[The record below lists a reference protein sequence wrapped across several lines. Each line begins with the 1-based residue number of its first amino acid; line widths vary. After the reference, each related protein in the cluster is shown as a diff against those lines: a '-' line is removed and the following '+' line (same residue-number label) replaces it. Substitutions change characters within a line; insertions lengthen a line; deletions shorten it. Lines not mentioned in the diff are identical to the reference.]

1 MDLQKELNEWADLFI
16 PHDSKDFRDALELNS
31 FHQLNVEKLLA
42 LNGVSEAYVF
52 RKKDSWKA
60 WYYAKYQ
67 AKHALLEQFEIN
79 NKLVEQIEELKA
91 KAQAVQE
98 TQQALNGSKMIKER
112 KMASYLKNGIW
123 IECDDYVDNS
133 WNDDEGLE
141 DVVFRI
147 GYSKEI
153 SMFDTYDSK
162 LDIYQIE
169 LISDMPKFYVAF
181 CPFYSAVQNIYIHS
195 THDLICFFKEI
206 KPMMDLILK
215 DEEIKNKEME
225 A

>member
-1 MDLQKELNEWADLFI
+1 MMNQIKGINMLTNDQIKEIALQNGFKLKEQPGGEMDLN
-16 PHDSKDFRDALELNS
+16 P
-31 FHQLNVEKLLA
+31 
-42 LNGVSEAYVF
+42 YVYHF
-52 RKKDSWKA
+52 ARA
-60 WYYAKYQ
+60 
-67 AKHALLEQFEIN
+67 
-79 NKLVEQIEELKA
+79 LVEHA
-91 KAQAVQE
+91 GNSAVLQ
-98 TQQALNGSKMIKER
+98 GDFKMIKER